1 MKETD
6 LTEPGTEQA
15 FGNLISSFRAKPNLV
30 LIVIFLFFALVLSA
44 SGAGLMSE
52 KAYLTGFVCVT
63 FSLPCF
69 WLVWL
74 QFSLGRDEL
83 RIYQNGLTYKG
94 RGKVQTCMWQ
104 DMRSLTFLTGRSN
117 TTTIS
122 VSSALQSSR
131 GTLVAIRK
139 NSGELIELNEE
150 LKCEA
155 EMIDAI
161 KAFRKSERTGAMQT
175 ETDE

>member
-6 LTEPGTEQA
+6 LTERA
-15 FGNLISSFRAKPNLV
+15 FGDLISSFRAKPNLV
-30 LIVIFLFFALVLSA
+30 LIVIFLFFALVLST
-44 SGAGLMSE
+44 SGIGLMSE
-52 KAYLTGFVCVT
+52 TAYLTGFVCVA

-74 QFSLGRDEL
+74 QFSLSREEL
-83 RIYQNGLTYKG
+83 RIFQNGFTYKR
-94 RGKVQTCMWQ
+94 RGKVQTCLWQ

-122 VSSALQSSR
+122 VSSALADSR

-139 NSGELIELNEE
+139 NSEELIELNEN
-150 LKCEA
+150 LSCESA
-155 EMIDAI
+155 MVEAI
-161 KAFRKSERTGAMQT
+161 KAFRQAERTAK
-175 ETDE
+175 EPVED